1 MSPAIDAVIF
11 DLGNVLIFHDNAL
24 LFRRLGGRAGLSE
37 DAVGR
42 RLLGDPLWQ
51 EANLGRLDGEGIRW
65 NVCRAL
71 GIELPAPEFRALWS
85 CHFTLNEPMLRLA
98 ESLVGRVKLLA
109 LSNTNVLHA
118 EHFRPRLPVLERF
131 EHVLLSNEVGL
142 VKPDP
147 AFFRAALERAAVPP
161 ERAAFFD
168 DLAEYVRA
176 AQALGIHGRMFRDAE
191 QCAADLRALG
201 VRA

>member
-1 MSPAIDAVIF
+1 MSARADAVIF

-24 LFRRLGGRAGLSE
+24 LFRRLGERAGLSG
-37 DAVGR
+37 DDVGR

-51 EANLGRLDGEGIRW
+51 EANLGRLDGEGIRR
-65 NVCRAL
+65 NVCGAL
-71 GIELPAPEFRALWS
+71 GIDLPDAEFRALWS
-85 CHFTLNEPMLRLA
+85 CHFTLNAPMLRLA

-131 EHVLLSNEVGL
+131 DHVLLSNEVGL
-142 VKPDP
+142 AKPDP

-161 ERAAFFD
+161 ARAAFFD
-168 DLAEYVRA
+168 DLEEYVRA
-176 AQALGIHGRMFRDAE
+176 AQALGIHGRLFRDAA

-201 VRA
+201 VMA